1 MNEDW
6 RYTEERMKLRQEV
19 FLTLKKYNTLK
30 NVRLLYEF
38 CHDWVSQGNQ
48 STVGCGSKAF
58 SNIENKL
65 ELKPNSIVRV
75 PNGPDRYITYR
86 VLVVL
91 DRYFT
96 VCINER
102 TLTALCVFRE
112 DWSEVEL
119 LPETC
124 LQFTEKK
131 TVASATN

>member
-1 MNEDW
+1 MS
-6 RYTEERMKLRQEV
+6 
-19 FLTLKKYNTLK
+19 
-30 NVRLLYEF
+30 
-38 CHDWVSQGNQ
+38 VS
-48 STVGCGSKAF
+48 STNSAMTGYHRGTSPQLDVSKAF

-75 PNGPDRYITYR
+75 PNGPNRYITGR